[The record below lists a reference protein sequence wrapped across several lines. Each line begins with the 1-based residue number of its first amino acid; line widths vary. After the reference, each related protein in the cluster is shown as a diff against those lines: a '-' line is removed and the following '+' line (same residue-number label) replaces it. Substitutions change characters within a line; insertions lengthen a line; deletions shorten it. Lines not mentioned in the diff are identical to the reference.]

1 MVTDTELIDFTR
13 DYRGNGRKKQY
24 ESRETF
30 SMALIGKFYGRISSE
45 DVWDV
50 LGRCRDL
57 GLISFVANS
66 NIRFR

>member
-1 MVTDTELIDFTR
+1 MEEVRDYELIDFVR
-13 DYRGNGRKKQY
+13 HYRGRKKQY
-24 ESRETF
+24 ESRETI
-30 SMALIGKFYGRISSE
+30 SMALIGKFYGRISAE

-57 GLISFVANS
+57 GIISFVANG